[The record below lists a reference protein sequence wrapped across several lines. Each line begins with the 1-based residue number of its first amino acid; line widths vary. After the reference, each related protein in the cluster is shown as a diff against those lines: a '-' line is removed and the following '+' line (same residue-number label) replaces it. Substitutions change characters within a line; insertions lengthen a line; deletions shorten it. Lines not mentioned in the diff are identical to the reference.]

1 MPLATDFKARINGH
15 VFSYS
20 DIQFSIVGQL
30 VSGVTAISY
39 ESEREKENF
48 YASGSEPHGVTYGQ
62 RKYSASITL
71 TKQEMDSL
79 KRSAPNGRLEDIP
92 PFDLPVIYVS
102 DAGSFTR
109 DTLKNFE
116 FTKVGQD
123 YKVGDKGL
131 EAKCEAI
138 ISGIVTTFS

>member
-1 MPLATDFKARINGH
+1 MPLSTDFKTRINGH
-15 VFSYS
+15 VFSYT

-39 ESEREKENF
+39 ESEREKENY
-48 YASGSEPHGVTYGQ
+48 YAAGSEPVGVTYSQ
-62 RKYSASITL
+62 RKYSASITM
-71 TKQEMDSL
+71 TKQEMDNL
-79 KRSAPNGRLEDIP
+79 KRAAPNGRIEDIP

-102 DAGSFTR
+102 ESGKFTR

-116 FTKVGQD
+116 FTKVSQD
-123 YKVGDKGL
+123 FKTGDKGL